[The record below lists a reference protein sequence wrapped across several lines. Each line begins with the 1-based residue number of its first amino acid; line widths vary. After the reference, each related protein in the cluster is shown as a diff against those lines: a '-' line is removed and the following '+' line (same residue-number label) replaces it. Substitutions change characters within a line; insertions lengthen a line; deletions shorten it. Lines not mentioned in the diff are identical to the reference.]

1 MVEGPRPATAIPRAR
16 GATIGAVNE
25 PMHPDELRVS
35 DAERAV
41 VQERLRR
48 AVGDGQLDLHEF
60 DTRVQSA
67 WAART
72 RGELVRVTADLPEP
86 PPLPAPPGRRHVFS
100 DSPAGTAM
108 RVLTI
113 IWACA
118 VAVNLVV
125 WATVSLATG
134 QFLHPWWLYVAGPPG
149 AVLGVLYAAG
159 IGRPKSWRREPS
171 RRDIS
176 ALR

>member
-1 MVEGPRPATAIPRAR
+1 MV
-16 GATIGAVNE
+16 
-25 PMHPDELRVS
+25 HPEEMRVS

-48 AVGDGQLDLHEF
+48 AVADGQLDLPEF
-60 DTRVQSA
+60 DVRVQSV

-72 RGELVRVTADLPEP
+72 RGELARVTRDLPEP
-86 PPLPAPPGRRHVFS
+86 PPPPPPPAPRQVFS
-100 DSPAGTAM
+100 SDDAGTAM

-118 VAVNLVV
+118 VAINLVV
-125 WATVSLATG
+125 WGTASLATG

-149 AVLGVLYAAG
+149 AALGVLYAAG
-159 IGRPKSWRREPS
+159 IGRPQR
-171 RRDIS
+171 
-176 ALR
+176 

>member
-1 MVEGPRPATAIPRAR
+1 VSEPVRP
-16 GATIGAVNE
+16 
-25 PMHPDELRVS
+25 DQLRVS
-35 DAERAV
+35 DAERSA

-60 DTRVQSA
+60 DLRAQSL
-67 WAART
+67 WAAKT
-72 RGELVRVTADLPEP
+72 RGELIRLTADLPEP
-86 PPLPAPPGRRHVFS
+86 PPPPPPAARRRVFS
-100 DSPAGTAM
+100 DTDGGTAM

-113 IWACA
+113 IWACV

-149 AVLGVLYAAG
+149 AVLAVLYAAG
-159 IGRPKSWRREPS
+159 IGRPDARGH
-171 RRDIS
+171 
-176 ALR
+176 

>member
-1 MVEGPRPATAIPRAR
+1 
-16 GATIGAVNE
+16 VND
-25 PMHPDELRVS
+25 PVRPDELRVS

-60 DTRVQSA
+60 DARVQSA

-72 RGELVRVTADLPEP
+72 RGELVQVTADLPEP
-86 PPLPAPPGRRHVFS
+86 AAAPGRRPAFS
-100 DSPAGTAM
+100 DTDGGTAM

-118 VAVNLVV
+118 VAVNFVV

-134 QFLHPWWLYVAGPPG
+134 EFIHPWWLYVAGPPG

-159 IGRPKSWRREPS
+159 IGRPPR
-171 RRDIS
+171 
-176 ALR
+176 

>member
-1 MVEGPRPATAIPRAR
+1 VTDPALP
-16 GATIGAVNE
+16 
-25 PMHPDELRVS
+25 HELRVS
-35 DAERAV
+35 DAERAA

-60 DTRVQSA
+60 DNRVQAA
-67 WAART
+67 WAAKT

-86 PPLPAPPGRRHVFS
+86 PPPPPPPARRTVFS
-100 DSPAGTAM
+100 HDDAGTAM

-125 WATVSLATG
+125 WATVSLATAE
-134 QFLHPWWLYVAGPPG
+134 FIHPWWLYVAGPPG

-159 IGRPKSWRREPS
+159 IGRPRADGR
-171 RRDIS
+171 
-176 ALR
+176 

>member
-1 MVEGPRPATAIPRAR
+1 VREPSSYAPGNPDERTAVACD
-16 GATIGAVNE
+16 ATITGVNE
-25 PMHPDELRVS
+25 PVRPDELRVS

-60 DTRVQSA
+60 DVRVQSA

-72 RGELVRVTADLPEP
+72 RGELVCVTADLPEP
-86 PPLPAPPGRRHVFS
+86 PPPPPPPARRQVFS
-100 DSPAGTAM
+100 DSDAGTAM

-118 VAVNLVV
+118 VALNLVV
-125 WATVSLATG
+125 WGTVSLATG

-149 AVLGVLYAAG
+149 AVLAVLYGFG
-159 IGRPKSWRREPS
+159 IGRPER
-171 RRDIS
+171 
-176 ALR
+176 

>member
-1 MVEGPRPATAIPRAR
+1 MTDPV
-16 GATIGAVNE
+16 
-25 PMHPDELRVS
+25 HPDDLRVS

-60 DTRVQSA
+60 DVRVQSV

-86 PPLPAPPGRRHVFS
+86 LPEPAPPGRRRVFS
-100 DSPAGTAM
+100 DTDAGTAM

-113 IWACA
+113 IAACA
-118 VAVNLVV
+118 VAVNFAIWAVV
-125 WATVSLATG
+125 CLTTG
-134 QFLHPWWLYVAGPPG
+134 EFVHPWWLYVAAPPG

-159 IGRPKSWRREPS
+159 IGRPES
-171 RRDIS
+171 
-176 ALR
+176 

>member
-1 MVEGPRPATAIPRAR
+1 MLRVTDPVRP
-16 GATIGAVNE
+16 E
-25 PMHPDELRVS
+25 QLRVS
-35 DAERAV
+35 DAERAA

-48 AVGDGQLDLHEF
+48 AVADGQLDLHDF
-60 DTRVQSA
+60 DTRAQTI

-72 RGELVRVTADLPEP
+72 RGDLDRVTADLPEP
-86 PPLPAPPGRRHVFS
+86 PPPPAPRRVFS
-100 DSPAGTAM
+100 SDDAGTAM

-125 WATVSLATG
+125 WGTVSLATG

-149 AVLGVLYAAG
+149 AVLAVLYAFG
-159 IGRPKSWRREPS
+159 IGRPRT
-171 RRDIS
+171 
-176 ALR
+176 